1 MSRGDDGAAALSD
14 ARTLGSDASLT
25 AGVVGLVASENEL
38 WRDVMDQVG
47 VEDRV
52 GASPVCAE
60 KTTIRRLS
68 GCMASAS
75 AEADRVTLQQYFGSA
90 FEPVNRDING

>member
-25 AGVVGLVASENEL
+25 AAAVGLVASENEL

-52 GASPVCAE
+52 GVSPVCAG
-60 KTTIRRLS
+60 KTTVHRL
-68 GCMASAS
+68 CEFMASAS
-75 AEADRVTLQQYFGSA
+75 AETDGVTPQQYFGSA